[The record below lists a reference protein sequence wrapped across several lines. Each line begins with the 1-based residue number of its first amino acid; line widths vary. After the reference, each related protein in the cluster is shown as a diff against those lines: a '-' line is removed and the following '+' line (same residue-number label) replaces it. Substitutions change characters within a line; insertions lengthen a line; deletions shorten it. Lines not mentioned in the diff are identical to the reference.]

1 MPNRNSYCINI
12 DWLISIPIPWNK
24 SLRIN
29 RQSKYV
35 EQFVFFSDARDL
47 LRTWREDFVR
57 RSDDV
62 VDLWESYLRD
72 SSTQLSDERWMILE
86 QVKYALK

>member
-1 MPNRNSYCINI
+1 MY
-12 DWLISIPIPWNK
+12 
-24 SLRIN
+24 
-29 RQSKYV
+29 
-35 EQFVFFSDARDL
+35 FFQDARDL

-86 QVKYALK
+86 QVKYALKG

>member
-1 MPNRNSYCINI
+1 MSRLIN
-12 DWLISIPIPWNK
+12 
-24 SLRIN
+24 
-29 RQSKYV
+29 QY
-35 EQFVFFSDARDL
+35 VFFSDARDL

-86 QVKYALK
+86 QVKYALKG